1 MTKLKL
7 FCDASVDPQSAIGYG
22 ACLLIGSEP
31 PNPADLSAQIRLQR
45 FEQTNAARLEL
56 QTLIWALK
64 TFIAA
69 GTELC
74 IHSDSQTLCE
84 LPQRQQRL
92 IANNFCSAQ
101 GRPLNN
107 ADLYREFYQ
116 LSASYQL
123 HFCKQRG
130 HLPSTERSRDDQIF
144 RLVDKAARAA
154 LRQELKKL
162 NSTDQPL

>member
-1 MTKLKL
+1 MPQIKL
-7 FCDASVDPQSAIGYG
+7 FCDASGDPQSGIGFG
-22 ACLLIGSEP
+22 ACLRIDAEAPDPVAL
-31 PNPADLSAQIRLQR
+31 NSAIQLQR

-56 QTLIWALK
+56 QTLIWAVK
-64 TFIAA
+64 TLVAP
-69 GTELC
+69 GTELI

-84 LPQRQQRL
+84 LPQRRQRL
-92 IANNFCSAQ
+92 IANGFCSGQ

-116 LSASYQL
+116 LAANHQL

-130 HLPSTERSRDDQIF
+130 HLPGAERSLDDQLF

-154 LRQELKKL
+154 LRQELKVL
-162 NSTDQPL
+162 RTTAQPF